1 MKGLMAAGA
10 MVLLFV
16 SVGLADTDVDYDH
29 GVNFAKYHTYAWR
42 TAPSHDNNDLV
53 NNSLVLSRIH
63 SAVNEKMSIRGLH
76 QDPANPDLYV
86 IAHLSAQ
93 TVQDIDYW
101 PPAYGWGYWGY
112 MGPDV
117 IINRYVEGTM
127 IIDIVDAKLNRLV
140 WRAISTKTGDSLV
153 DVQKEKKIDEMVT
166 KAFKKFPPR
175 VST

>member
-1 MKGLMAAGA
+1 MKGLVAAGA
-10 MVLLFV
+10 MVLFFV
-16 SVGLADTDVDYDH
+16 SVGFADTDVDYDH
-29 GVNFAKYHTYAWR
+29 SVNFANYHTFAWR
-42 TAPSHDNNDLV
+42 TSPSQGNDIV

-63 SAVNEKMSIRGLH
+63 SAVNEKMSMRGLR

-86 IAHLSAQ
+86 IAHVSAQ
-93 TVQDIDYW
+93 TLQDVNYW
-101 PPAYGWGYWGY
+101 PPTYGWGYWGF

-117 IINRYVEGTM
+117 TVYPYVEGTM

-175 VST
+175 IA